1 MSNRKYRI
9 DGRDPNAKGYV
20 FENRMA
26 NQHETDKIVE
36 ALESFGYKNVE
47 DYKFHLFGRLDDV
60 HGWYLFGISKGYD
73 EREDFLVL
81 GDCLD
86 VLEGPT
92 YNRVV
97 GLDEVMHFARTA
109 GSGDNVGTAYDA
121 MQTWGVFNSLSQGFC
136 DMMNSI
142 DVCIENERAH
152 WDDKRKEWK
161 LSFDVMFD
169 TDMGGNEKVT
179 ITIPAQLGNSDEAD
193 REFMSEWK
201 GECAAYLP
209 CERYEDFIDDCEVT
223 ADEAMQWAKSKERA
237 LYNIRRAISNY
248 LGEGI
253 TPDEDDALAEGR
265 ERVEG
270 EKVWVLTIV
279 NKLGEIAP
287 EVHRTLEG
295 CIEGAIEDI
304 KTSVDTEEGDAEYD
318 YDAIRKALEDQLF
331 WQDNLYTRTVYDIA
345 ECGVNA

>member
-1 MSNRKYRI
+1 MRNRKYRI

-20 FENRMA
+20 NENRMA

-60 HGWYLFGISKGYD
+60 HGWYLFGISKEDD
-73 EREDFLVL
+73 ERENFLIL

-92 YNRVV
+92 YNKVV

-136 DMMNSI
+136 DMMGSI

-161 LSFDVMFD
+161 LSYDVMFY
-169 TDMGGNEKVT
+169 TDMGGDEKVT
-179 ITIPAQLGNSDEAD
+179 ITIPAQLDICDDAD

-201 GECAAYLP
+201 NLCAISDRETLIAS
-209 CERYEDFIDDCEVT
+209 YEDADATTAEV
-223 ADEAMQWAKSKERA
+223 ESWAESKERA
-237 LYNIRRAISNY
+237 LYKIRRAITNY
-248 LGEGI
+248 LEEGI
-253 TPDEDDALAEGR
+253 TPDEDDALAESM
-265 ERVEG
+265 ESVEVK
-270 EKVWVLTIV
+270 KVWVLTIY
-279 NKLGEIAP
+279 KEAQFFP
-287 EVHRTLEG
+287 EVHRTLD
-295 CIEGAIEDI
+295 GAVKGVIADIAEHMEEDEVDDYDLAKIRKELESHHYWHDDI
-304 KTSVDTEEGDAEYD
+304 KDV
-318 YDAIRKALEDQLF
+318 
-331 WQDNLYTRTVYDIA
+331 VYDIA
-345 ECGVNA
+345 ECGVFA

>member
-26 NQHETDKIVE
+26 NQQETDKIVE

-60 HGWYLFGISKGYD
+60 HGWYLFGISKED
-73 EREDFLVL
+73 EEREDFLIL

-92 YNRVV
+92 YNKVV
-97 GLDEVMHFARTA
+97 GLDEVLHFARTA

-136 DMMNSI
+136 DMMDSI

-161 LSFDVMFD
+161 LSYDVMFD
-169 TDMGGNEKVT
+169 DDLGGNEKVE
-179 ITIPAQLGNSDEAD
+179 ITIPAQLGNSEAAD

-201 GECAAYLP
+201 GECAAYKVG
-209 CERYEDFIDDCEVT
+209 ERYEDFMDDCEVT
-223 ADEAMQWAKSKERA
+223 ADEAMQWAESKKRA
-237 LYNIRRAISNY
+237 MDGICHAVADY
-248 LGEGI
+248 LDEGI
-253 TPDEDDALAEGR
+253 TPDEDDALAESR

-270 EKVWVLTIV
+270 ERVWVLTIY
-279 NKLGEIAP
+279 KDEQFFP
-287 EVHRTLEG
+287 CVHKSL
-295 CIEGAIEDI
+295 EGAIDTAISDMKEGMED
-304 KTSVDTEEGDAEYD
+304 EGDYD
-318 YDAIRKALEDQLF
+318 FAAIRRELELQKYWKDELSGA
-331 WQDNLYTRTVYDIA
+331 VYDIA
-345 ECGVNA
+345 DCKVFA

>member
-1 MSNRKYRI
+1 MSNMKYRI

-20 FENRMA
+20 NENRMA
-26 NQHETDKIVE
+26 NQQETDKIVE

-60 HGWYLFGISKGYD
+60 HGWYLFGISKED
-73 EREDFLVL
+73 DVREDFLIL

-92 YNRVV
+92 YNKVV

-136 DMMNSI
+136 DMMASI

-161 LSFDVMFD
+161 LSYDVMFD
-169 TDMGGNEKVT
+169 TDMGGNEKVE

-193 REFMSEWK
+193 REFM
-201 GECAAYLP
+201 
-209 CERYEDFIDDCEVT
+209 EVT
-223 ADEAMQWAKSKERA
+223 VDEAMQWAESKERA
-237 LYNIRRAISNY
+237 LYKIRRAISNY
-248 LGEGI
+248 LEEGI
-253 TPDEDDALAEGR
+253 TPDEDDALA
-265 ERVEG
+265 
-270 EKVWVLTIV
+270 
-279 NKLGEIAP
+279 
-287 EVHRTLEG
+287 
-295 CIEGAIEDI
+295 
-304 KTSVDTEEGDAEYD
+304 
-318 YDAIRKALEDQLF
+318 
-331 WQDNLYTRTVYDIA
+331 
-345 ECGVNA
+345 

>member
-1 MSNRKYRI
+1 MSNTKYRI
-9 DGRDPNAKGYV
+9 DGRDPDAKGYV

-26 NQHETDKIVE
+26 NQQETDKIVE

-60 HGWYLFGISKGYD
+60 HGWYLFGISKEDD
-73 EREDFLVL
+73 ERENFLIL

-92 YNRVV
+92 YTQVV
-97 GLDEVMHFARTA
+97 GRDEVMHFARTA

-121 MQTWGVFNSLSQGFC
+121 MQEWGVFNSLSQGFC
-136 DMMNSI
+136 DMMDSI
-142 DVCIENERAH
+142 DVCIENERAF

-161 LSFDVMFD
+161 LSYDIMFD

-201 GECAAYLP
+201 GECSAYLP
-209 CERYEDFIDDCEVT
+209 GERYEDFIDDCEVT
-223 ADEAMQWAKSKERA
+223 AAEAMRWAESKERA
-237 LYNIRRAISNY
+237 LYRIRRAISNY
-248 LGEGI
+248 LDEEI
-253 TPDEDDALAEGR
+253 TPDEDYALTESR

-270 EKVWVLTIV
+270 EKVWVLTIY
-279 NKLGEIAP
+279 KDEQFFP
-287 EVHRTLEG
+287 EVHRTFN
-295 CIEGAIEDI
+295 GALDGAVNDIAEHMEEDEVDDYDYAKIRKELASQHYWHDDI
-304 KTSVDTEEGDAEYD
+304 KDV
-318 YDAIRKALEDQLF
+318 
-331 WQDNLYTRTVYDIA
+331 VYDIA
-345 ECGVNA
+345 DCKVFA

>member
-26 NQHETDKIVE
+26 NQQETDKIVE

-60 HGWYLFGISKGYD
+60 HGWYLFGISKED
-73 EREDFLVL
+73 DVREDFLIL

-92 YNRVV
+92 YNKVV

-109 GSGDNVGTAYDA
+109 GSGENVGTAYDA

-136 DMMNSI
+136 DMMDSI

-169 TDMGGNEKVT
+169 TDMGGNEKVE

-201 GECAAYLP
+201 GECSAYIP
-209 CERYEDFIDDCEVT
+209 DERYEDFIDDSEVT
-223 ADEAMQWAKSKERA
+223 AAEAMRWAESKERA
-237 LYNIRRAISNY
+237 LYKIRRAISNY
-248 LGEGI
+248 LEEGI
-253 TPDEDDALAEGR
+253 TPDEDDALAESR

-295 CIEGAIEDI
+295 CIEGAIKDI
-304 KTSVDTEEGDAEYD
+304 KTSVDTEEGEAEYD
-318 YDAIRKALEDQLF
+318 YDAIRKALEDQLY
-331 WQDNLYTRTVYDIA
+331 WEDNLYTGTVYDIA

>member
-1 MSNRKYRI
+1 MSNMKYRI

-20 FENRMA
+20 NENRMA
-26 NQHETDKIVE
+26 NQQETDKIVE

-60 HGWYLFGISKGYD
+60 HGWYLFGISKED
-73 EREDFLVL
+73 DVREDFLIL

-92 YNRVV
+92 YNKVV

-109 GSGDNVGTAYDA
+109 GSGENVGTAYDA
-121 MQTWGVFNSLSQGFC
+121 MQRWGVFNSLSQGFC
-136 DMMNSI
+136 DMMDSI

-161 LSFDVMFD
+161 LSYDVMFD

-201 GECAAYLP
+201 GEYSAYLP
-209 CERYEDFIDDCEVT
+209 VERYEDFIDDCEVT
-223 ADEAMQWAKSKERA
+223 ADEAMQWAESKDRA
-237 LYNIRRAISNY
+237 MYKICRAISNY
-248 LGEGI
+248 IAEGV
-253 TPDEDDALAEGR
+253 TPEEDDAIAESR

-270 EKVWVLTIV
+270 AKVCVLTIY
-279 NKLGEIAP
+279 KDEQFFP
-287 EVHRTLEG
+287 EVHRTFN
-295 CIEGAIEDI
+295 GALDCALNDIAEHMEEDE
-304 KTSVDTEEGDAEYD
+304 VDDYD
-318 YDAIRKALEDQLF
+318 YAKIRKELASQHYWRD
-331 WQDNLYTRTVYDIA
+331 DKKNVVYDIA
-345 ECGVNA
+345 DCKVFA